1 MIALCR
7 AYANRQQIEVVATF
21 EDWAR
26 SGASTFGRDG
36 LMQLMDAARQRL
48 FDVVVVEALD
58 RLSRDMED

>member
-21 EDWAR
+21 EDRAR

-58 RLSRDMED
+58 RLSRDMEN